1 MYSERLPVEA
11 FMMECSFDM
20 LVRYLDGQLNLD
32 QKLRLFEHLDE
43 CETCRDAIYQIA
55 RDRDSQFF
63 VYRPYSVEKV
73 LAP

>member
-1 MYSERLPVEA
+1 
-11 FMMECSFDM
+11 MMECSFEM